1 MYLPSC
7 YNFSSKSDFGTIA
20 QASSLLEHGNIS
32 ARRLSEYKSYW
43 PHGSPGK
50 WSVYQPQHSGAAV
63 PQPCFSSSAE
73 AVYHREQLYA
83 AQTIH
88 AFTADTHGFS
98 GRFPAHEPDTPLY
111 LRAVSKN
118 KVLPSAFDPF
128 LITLTREMPEHQRV
142 NTRRGEC
149 PGSHGWTSCQ
159 SSESAE
165 EKETGD
171 GAHEDGTEEDQCE
184 ALCFKWVEMHQNSVP
199 TPKCTSL
206 STFNSPA
213 KPCVRKKRCPYSK
226 QQIRELERE
235 FLCNVYINKER
246 RMQLSQR
253 LRLTD
258 RQVKI
263 WFQNR
268 RMKEKKLKRERM
280 QYYTGYHLFG

>member
-7 YNFSSKSDFGTIA
+7 YNFSSKSDFGSIA
-20 QASSLLEHGNIS
+20 QASTLLDHGNIS

-50 WSVYQPQHSGAAV
+50 WSVYQAQHSGAPV
-63 PQPCFSSSAE
+63 PQPCFNSSAE

-83 AQTIH
+83 AP
-88 AFTADTHGFS
+88 AFHPQLFTGDTHGFPGS
-98 GRFPAHEPDTPLY
+98 YRAPGPDAPLY
-111 LRAVSKN
+111 LKAASKN
-118 KVLPSAFDPF
+118 KILPSAFDPF
-128 LITLTREMPEHQRV
+128 FDYSEEGGVKTETSKQTEKAPAQ
-142 NTRRGEC
+142 
-149 PGSHGWTSCQ
+149 SSSDWTSCQ

-165 EKETGD
+165 EKETPD
-171 GAHEDGTEEDQCE
+171 GVKEDEEE
-184 ALCFKWVEMHQNSVP
+184 HQG
-199 TPKCTSL
+199 
-206 STFNSPA
+206 PA

-226 QQIRELERE
+226 QQIRELECE

-246 RMQLSQR
+246 RVQLSQR

-268 RMKEKKLKRERM
+268 RMKEKKLKRERL
-280 QYYTGYHLFG
+280 QYYTGYHLF